1 MAEQMDKRE
10 RVSLEELVLSNVYQ
24 LEALVLLLDE
34 KGILTVEE
42 LVEKIKE
49 LQAAKQAEVK

>member
-1 MAEQMDKRE
+1 MAERMDKRE
-10 RVSLEELVLSNVYQ
+10 TVSLEELVVSNVYQ

>member
-1 MAEQMDKRE
+1 MAERMDKRE
-10 RVSLEELVLSNVYQ
+10 TVSLEELVLSNVYQ

>member
-1 MAEQMDKRE
+1 MAERMDKRE
-10 RVSLEELVLSNVYQ
+10 TVSLEELTLSNVYQ

-42 LVEKIKE
+42 LIEKINELRVAKE
-49 LQAAKQAEVK
+49 ARAE

>member
-1 MAEQMDKRE
+1 MAERMDKRE
-10 RVSLEELVLSNVYQ
+10 TVSLEELVVSTVYQ

>member
-1 MAEQMDKRE
+1 MAERMDKRE
-10 RVSLEELVLSNVYQ
+10 TVSLEELVISNVYQ

>member
-1 MAEQMDKRE
+1 MAERMDKRE
-10 RVSLEELVLSNVYQ
+10 TVSLEELVLSNVYQ

-49 LQAAKQAEVK
+49 LQVAKQAEVK